1 MQKVHAMD
9 FKRIYAL
16 CSNSTY
22 FKNERINLYSSRKK
36 SLIPFRDG
44 LCIFFFFKCHR
55 FQRCS
60 YLPSTDGMLSVIIGW
75 FFFFLLSLPI
85 MFWIYLVNIIFLRSL
100 DITTLYTRHHSCV
113 YDYVLYTF
121 QSMWTFIS
129 KQLNGYV
136 LSAYNILQ
144 C

>member
-44 LCIFFFFKCHR
+44 LCIFFFF
-55 FQRCS
+55 QMPP
-60 YLPSTDGMLSVIIGW
+60 LPTMLLSPINRWNVIRNYW
-75 FFFFLLSLPI
+75 LVFFFFS
-85 MFWIYLVNIIFLRSL
+85 FVS
-100 DITTLYTRHHSCV
+100 T
-113 YDYVLYTF
+113 DYVL
-121 QSMWTFIS
+121 
-129 KQLNGYV
+129 N
-136 LSAYNILQ
+136 LSSEYHLFTKLRYYDSIYKTSFV
-144 C
+144 CI

>member
-44 LCIFFFFKCHR
+44 LCIFFFFFKCHR

-75 FFFFLLSLPI
+75 FFFFFS
-85 MFWIYLVNIIFLRSL
+85 FVS
-100 DITTLYTRHHSCV
+100 T
-113 YDYVLYTF
+113 DYVL
-121 QSMWTFIS
+121 
-129 KQLNGYV
+129 N
-136 LSAYNILQ
+136 LSSEYHLFTKLRYYDSIYKTSFVCIWLRPLHFSIHVNFY
-144 C
+144 